1 MASQSSRTV
10 LLAALAGN
18 AAIAITKFI
27 ASAISGSSAMFAE
40 GVHSVVDTGN
50 QILMLLGLRRAR
62 KPADPHFPF
71 GHGKEV
77 YFWSF
82 VVAVSIFAV
91 GAGVSLY
98 EGIHHIRAPEAL
110 GNPTINYVVLLI
122 ALVAEGI
129 AWRYAWR
136 EFQHARGELGPLEAV
151 RKGKDPTLFV
161 VLFEDSAAL
170 LGLLVALTGVTASLV
185 TGNPIYDGIASLMI
199 GGILAAVALWLAL
212 ETKSLLIGEAAHE
225 DVRRGIAE
233 LAQGQAG
240 VKAINEVIALQ
251 MGPSH
256 IIVTL
261 SLDFRDDL
269 SAQQVKATT
278 TALNHAIKEAQ
289 PDVKRIFIEMEAAE
303 AHDAQARQASLE

>member
-1 MASQSSRTV
+1 MASGSSRTV

-18 AAIAITKFI
+18 TVIAVTKFV

-50 QILMLLGLRRAR
+50 QILMLLGLRRSR
-62 KPADPHFPF
+62 RPADEHHPF

-91 GAGVSLY
+91 GAGVSIY
-98 EGIHHIRAPEAL
+98 EGIHHIRHPEAL

-122 ALVAEGI
+122 ALVAEGV

-136 EFQHARGELGPLEAV
+136 EFQHARGDLGALEAV

-161 VLFEDSAAL
+161 VLFEDSAAM
-170 LGLLVALTGVTASLV
+170 LGLLVALAGITASVV
-185 TGNPIYDGIASLMI
+185 TGDPVYDGVASLAI
-199 GGILAAVALWLAL
+199 GGILAAVALWLAF
-212 ETKSLLIGEAAHE
+212 ETKSLLIGETAHE
-225 DVRRGIAE
+225 DVRRRIAE
-233 LAQGQAG
+233 LAREQAG
-240 VKAINEVIALQ
+240 VEAVNEVIALQ

-256 IIVTL
+256 VIVTL
-261 SLDFRDDL
+261 SLDFRDGL

-278 TALNHAIKEAQ
+278 AALNRAVKEAQ
-289 PDVKRIFIEMEAAE
+289 PDVRRVFIEMEAAE
-303 AHDAQARQASLE
+303 THEAQARGTAPG